1 MNSLNPKVVIVA
13 SLLLLSSMACT
24 LSLADDILPPP
35 GADLSGQVIEISE
48 IEYPDA
54 AIDLAGGGEIYAQSC
69 APCHGESGLGDGP
82 QAGELPFEVPP
93 IGNTSFG
100 AEPSLDDW
108 FLRVTDG
115 NLDKFMPPFGQS
127 YSVQERWEVLAYVA
141 NMWSSSI
148 DWAQQFAGSDFSTMF
163 SDLETVG
170 PLVGQ
175 EIYRDIEK
183 SGALTNLNLSLDE
196 QEELIG
202 YLKLLAL
209 GVAQIEEQASEVVT
223 EENELDATIDEDAL
237 EIAVSNGIQGQI
249 VNGSGGAI
257 PTGLEVVMHAT
268 DNTEAVEIAQVGIEP
283 DGMFLI
289 ENIETDD
296 AHRYFFSVDVQGL
309 KFFSAFYSDGQI
321 EAQENVLVEFF
332 ESSQAIEN
340 LQAEVIILVFNYTNE
355 GQVRVIQQVVLSNS
369 GTKAAAPDSNG
380 QPLIHYQLPTN
391 AANLLFE
398 SGLMGE
404 RYFTENEGFGD
415 IRAVL
420 PGNSSYQILF
430 AYDLPYNRELEFEIA
445 LQFNTA
451 NLGVLVPQDLINL
464 EGSKFVYQGPQVVET
479 QSYNSYLYSDQID
492 AGDSISFQLSGLHPL
507 NKSAWQQLINN
518 RSLLIGI
525 FALLGTFTVGWWWF
539 RSARLKVETNKAL
552 NQESILDA
560 IVDLDRAL
568 EASEISERYYFK
580 QRDALK
586 IKLSQ
591 TIPHKKKT
599 AK

>member
-1 MNSLNPKVVIVA
+1 MKSLNLKVVFVA

-24 LSLADDILPPP
+24 LSLADDIIPPP

-48 IEYPDA
+48 IEYPDSE
-54 AIDLAGGGEIYAQSC
+54 IDLARGGEIYAQSC

-82 QAGELPFEVPP
+82 QAGDLPFEVPP
-93 IGNTSFG
+93 IGSTGFG

-108 FLRVTDG
+108 FLQVTDG

-148 DWAQQFAGSDFSTMF
+148 DWAQQFAELDLPAIF

-170 PLVGQ
+170 PLAGQ
-175 EIYRDIEK
+175 EIYLDIEK
-183 SGALTNLNLSLDE
+183 SGALTNLSLSAFE
-196 QEELIG
+196 QAELIG

-209 GVAQIEEQASEVVT
+209 GVAEIEEQASEVVI
-223 EENELDATIDEDAL
+223 EENELDATIGEDAL
-237 EIAVSNGIQGQI
+237 EIAAPNGIQGQI
-249 VNGSGGAI
+249 VNGGGGEI

-268 DNTEAVEIAQVGIEP
+268 DNTEAVEIAQVGIDP

-289 ENIETDD
+289 EDIETDD

-309 KFFSAFYSDGQI
+309 TFFSSFYSDGQF
-321 EAQENVLVEFF
+321 EAQENVLLEFF
-332 ESSQAIEN
+332 ESSQAIEK
-340 LQAEVIILVFNYTNE
+340 LQAEVIILVFNFTSE

-369 GTKAAAPDSNG
+369 GTKAAAPSSDG
-380 QPLIHYQLPTN
+380 QPLIHYELPTN

-404 RYFTENEGFGD
+404 RYFAEDEGFGD
-415 IRAVL
+415 VRAVL

-430 AYDLPYNRELEFEIA
+430 AYDLPYNRELEFDIA
-445 LQFNTA
+445 LQFESA
-451 NLGVLVPQDLINL
+451 NLGIFVPQDLINL
-464 EGSKFVYQGPQVVET
+464 ENEKFVYQGPQVVET
-479 QSYNSYLYSDQID
+479 LTYDSYLYSDKID
-492 AGDSISFQLSGLHPL
+492 AGDSISFQLNGLHPL
-507 NKSAWQQLINN
+507 NKSAWQRLINN
-518 RSLLIGI
+518 RSLLTGI
-525 FALLGTFTVGWWWF
+525 IALLGTLTGGWWWF
-539 RSARLKVETNKAL
+539 RSARLEVVPKNAM
-552 NQESILDA
+552 NQENILDA
-560 IVDLDRAL
+560 IVDLDRAFD
-568 EASEISERYYFK
+568 ASEISERNYFK

-591 TIPHKKKT
+591 TISHKKKI